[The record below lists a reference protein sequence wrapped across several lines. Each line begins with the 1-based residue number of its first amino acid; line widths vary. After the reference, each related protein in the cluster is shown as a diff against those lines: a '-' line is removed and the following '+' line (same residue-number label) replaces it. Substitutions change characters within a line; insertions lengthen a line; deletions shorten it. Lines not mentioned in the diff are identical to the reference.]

1 MLFEEEQFM
10 SEQLQN
16 DIDDIVTDFIRRSGG
31 KVGMIRPGELASMI
45 REAASRGAMAG
56 WLGGVKQERE
66 HTRSVKMKEQKL

>member
-31 KVGMIRPGELASMI
+31 KVGVIRPDELASMI
-45 REAASRGAMAG
+45 REAANRGAMAG
-56 WLGGVKQERE
+56 WIGGVKQERQ
-66 HTRSVKMKEQKL
+66 HAQSVKMKEQKL

>member
-1 MLFEEEQFM
+1 MIFEEEQHM

-31 KVGMIRPGELASMI
+31 KIGMIRPDELATMI

-66 HTRSVKMKEQKL
+66 HSRNKQAQVQK

>member
-31 KVGMIRPGELASMI
+31 KIGMIRPDELATMI

-56 WLGGVKQERE
+56 WLNGVKQERQ
-66 HTRSVKMKEQKL
+66 HSRSKQLQEQK

>member
-1 MLFEEEQFM
+1 MLFGEEQFM

-16 DIDDIVTDFIRRSGG
+16 DIDEIVTDFIRRSGG
-31 KVGMIRPGELASMI
+31 KVGVIRPDELATMI

-66 HTRSVKMKEQKL
+66 HSRSIRMQEQR